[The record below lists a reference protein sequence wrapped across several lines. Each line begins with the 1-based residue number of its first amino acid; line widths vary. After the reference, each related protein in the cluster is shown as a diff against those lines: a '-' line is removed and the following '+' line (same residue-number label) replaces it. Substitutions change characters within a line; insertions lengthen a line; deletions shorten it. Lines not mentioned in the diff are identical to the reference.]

1 MKLKGNQAKRGR
13 KPKFTDQQI
22 VELMLA
28 RAGGKTNK
36 EAFVEVS
43 QKHGI
48 ELTRSYLT
56 KAAGHY
62 YRIKQQIEARVE
74 DDDKA
79 LITLLNQHNL
89 VL

>member
-1 MKLKGNQAKRGR
+1 MKLKGGTNKRGR

-28 RAGGKTNK
+28 RAGGKSNK

-43 QKHGI
+43 RRHGL

-62 YRIKQQIEARVE
+62 YRIKLQVEQRVK
-74 DDDKA
+74 DSDKA
-79 LITLLNQHNL
+79 LITLLNKNNL